1 MSRIDLVVP
10 DIGNA
15 HDVDVVDVLVKPGDV
30 IEVDA
35 PLVTLETDKASMDV
49 PSASAGTVA
58 EVLLKRGD
66 KASAGTV
73 IARLDTNAAGAG
85 AAAGT
90 GAGDS
95 QADATFTE
103 SFDADELERTVT
115 QPVLKHPAFSGNGAA
130 NGPFA
135 ADEEAIFE
143 AEPFAPHPTAPQAS
157 PAAVASSPPS
167 QTAGTA
173 SHSQATAPTQTASAA
188 QTATAQSATAP
199 QTAAPAQSA
208 SAPHTT
214 AAAQFATAAQTP
226 TAQTATSA
234 PTGSAPAAASQAAPA
249 EARAPSAAPDSP
261 AADAPLSARNESA
274 GDTVRMPIPDL
285 SRIRGES
292 DFNRSTQLL
301 VLGSGPGGYT
311 AAFRAADLGLQ
322 VTLVERWS
330 SLGGVCLNVGCIPS
344 KALLHAAKVIEDA
357 EAMSEHGIAFG
368 APALDLDRLRE
379 WKGSVVKKLTGGLT
393 MLAKQRKV
401 TVVQGTGRF
410 VSPNVIEVMSNS
422 GSERIR
428 FDQCIIAVGSEAI
441 KLPGLPN
448 DPRIMDST
456 DALELPEFSG
466 GLLVVG
472 GGIIGLE
479 MACVYDALG
488 GRVSVVELTPQLIPG
503 CDPDLVRPLERRIR
517 GRYEQILLGT
527 KVTKVETLMEGLR
540 VSFEGEK
547 APEPTV
553 YDRILV
559 AVGRVPNGKQIAADA
574 AGVKVTDRGFIPV
587 DKQMRTNVPHIFA
600 IGDVASNPMLA
611 HKAMHEAKVAAE
623 VAAGEKAAFDARVIP
638 SVAYTDPEIAWV
650 GLTEIEAKAKNI
662 PYKKGSFP
670 WVASGRSLSLGRD
683 EGFTKM
689 LFDPETHRVLGGGIV
704 GTNAGDLISEIAL
717 AIETGCDA
725 ADVGLTIHP
734 HPTLSET
741 VAAAADAFEGTL
753 TDLFIPKK

>member
-1 MSRIDLVVP
+1 MSLVDLIVP

-30 IEVDA
+30 VEVDT

-49 PSASAGTVA
+49 PSTSAGKVA

-73 IARLDTNAAGAG
+73 IARLDTNAAAADKGAPASASGGSAATPSASAAVAPQG
-85 AAAGT
+85 ASTASF
-90 GAGDS
+90 D
-95 QADATFTE
+95 AD
-103 SFDADELERTVT
+103 FDADELERTVT
-115 QPVLKHPAFSGNGAA
+115 QPIIKQPPHGNGATYSA
-130 NGPFA
+130 EAPMPSARPA
-135 ADEEAIFE
+135 ASTGALT
-143 AEPFAPHPTAPQAS
+143 FAPASGSAQPAPAFGATPGPGTSTGRDQAASSGNSAFSPDGVAGDAATAP
-157 PAAVASSPPS
+157 AAFAPGPSSPPPLGAR
-167 QTAGTA
+167 QE
-173 SHSQATAPTQTASAA
+173 AP
-188 QTATAQSATAP
+188 
-199 QTAAPAQSA
+199 
-208 SAPHTT
+208 
-214 AAAQFATAAQTP
+214 
-226 TAQTATSA
+226 
-234 PTGSAPAAASQAAPA
+234 
-249 EARAPSAAPDSP
+249 
-261 AADAPLSARNESA
+261 

-330 SLGGVCLNVGCIPS
+330 DLGGVCLNVGCIPS

-379 WKGSVVKKLTGGLT
+379 WKGSVVKKLTGGLRV
-393 MLAKQRKV
+393 LAKQRKV
-401 TVVQGTGRF
+401 DVVQGTGRF
-410 VSPNVIEVMSNS
+410 VSPNVIEVMGNS

-428 FDQCIIAVGSEAI
+428 FDQCIIAVGSEPI
-441 KLPGLPN
+441 RLPGVPA

-456 DALELPEFSG
+456 DALTLPEFSG

-488 GRVSVVELTPQLIPG
+488 SRVSVVELTPQLMPG

-517 GRYEQILLGT
+517 GRYEQIMLST
-527 KVTKVETLMEGLR
+527 KVTKVEALSEGLR
-540 VSFEGEK
+540 VTFEGEK
-547 APEPTV
+547 APPPTLFERV
-553 YDRILV
+553 LV
-559 AVGRVPNGKQIAADA
+559 AVGRVPNGKTIAADA
-574 AGVKVTDRGFIPV
+574 AGVNVTERGFIPV

-600 IGDVASNPMLA
+600 IGDVASMPMLA

-623 VAAGEKAAFDARVIP
+623 VAAGERAAFDARAIP
-638 SVAYTDPEIAWV
+638 SVAYTDPEVAWA
-650 GLTEIEAKAKNI
+650 GLTETEAKARNI
-662 PYKKGSFP
+662 AYKKGSFP
-670 WVASGRSLSLGRD
+670 WVANGRSLSLARD
-683 EGFTKM
+683 EGFTKL
-689 LFDPETHRVLGGGIV
+689 LFDPDTHRVLGGGVV
-704 GTNAGDLISEIAL
+704 GTNAGELISEIAL

-725 ADVGLTIHP
+725 ADVGLTVHP

-753 TDLFIPKK
+753 TDLYIPVRK